1 MTDDAYMVKLRLLLN
16 LLVTISVLL
25 SQWLIP
31 LLAIAMAATVVHTL
45 WIKIAL
51 RVGRSIVALCLP
63 SVENLSDERFPDFIA
78 TVKLAIT
85 KLLSIIHI
93 RYRKVY

>member
-1 MTDDAYMVKLRLLLN
+1 MTYDTFMVKLRLLLN
-16 LLVTISVLL
+16 LLVTISFLL

-31 LLAIAMAATVVHTL
+31 LLAIAMAATVAHTL

-51 RVGRSIVALCLP
+51 CVVVALWLYAFRP
-63 SVENLSDERFPDFIA
+63 WKIFSDDRFPDFIA

-85 KLLSIIHI
+85 KLLT
-93 RYRKVY
+93 